1 MRIWLVALM
10 IVFSVALGAVVVGI
24 RMSSDR
30 TSPEI
35 LFASDKNTVYER
47 DMDRALLLEGVSAID
62 DKDGDVSSSLTV
74 EKVYDKNAEEVVI
87 VFVAKDSSKNV
98 TKKDFVMQLSE
109 TAMEPSQEEVPQE
122 DLPQTEDETETET
135 EPEEEA
141 EAGLELSKEEEARMI
156 QEEKIA
162 NLSPN
167 APRFYLTT
175 YYLEIPVGTGI
186 NKLSYVSDI
195 QDDVDAT
202 NDLYRKIQINGDVDV
217 FTPGTYE
224 VAYYVIDSAGNMSN
238 EAVLTVEVQ

>member
-1 MRIWLVALM
+1 MRKWLVALM

-24 RMSSDR
+24 RTSSDR

-74 EKVYDKNAEEVVI
+74 EKVYDKNAEEVVV

-109 TAMEPSQEEVPQE
+109 TAMESSQEEVPQE

-162 NLSPN
+162 NLSPD

-217 FTPGTYE
+217 YTPGTYE

>member
-1 MRIWLVALM
+1 MRKWLVALM

-24 RMSSDR
+24 RTSSDR

-74 EKVYDKNAEEVVI
+74 EKVYDKNAEEVVG

-109 TAMEPSQEEVPQE
+109 TAMESSQEEVPQE

-135 EPEEEA
+135 EPEEA

-162 NLSPN
+162 NLSPD

-217 FTPGTYE
+217 YTPGTYE

>member
-1 MRIWLVALM
+1 MRKWLVALM

-24 RMSSDR
+24 RTSSDR

-35 LFASDKNTVYER
+35 LFSSDKNTVYER

-74 EKVYDKNAEEVVI
+74 EKVYDKNAEEVVV

-122 DLPQTEDETETET
+122 DLLQTEDETETET

-162 NLSPN
+162 NLSPD

-217 FTPGTYE
+217 YTPGTYE